1 MNKSKLSLSLV
12 TSFIAAMA
20 MSACGSKVT
29 SDPNAIVT
37 LQGYDGNE
45 ISVVTD
51 DVYYD
56 YLKSSSGISKFYDA
70 MLEVLI
76 RYEYKNEDSVLWKEK
91 EQPKR
96 TYSQVE
102 NFCKQTIK
110 DMKKTAK
117 DSGNY
122 SDAWKK
128 KLEENGVEDE
138 KELLQKLIYDEEK
151 SNVIDWYFR
160 VNESELLKEYIGLAQ
175 GEAAAAY
182 PYHIR
187 HILANVSSGAS
198 DFYNG
203 TISESEALKLYTI
216 ARALKDGKETFG
228 EIAVAESGDTGSAVD
243 SKGTIMNGS
252 LGIMDRS
259 TSFVNEFKLGLYAY
273 DAIYSGRDPAAT
285 GAVEEGLAID
295 NYRADFE
302 AIGLSYV
309 PYKVFERLYEFK
321 DADKDDTGHQVNDGN
336 SKYYPRN
343 IYWNKYLN
351 RHNVFVI
358 TNNDDVEGKEVYS
371 SIDGTLNPSEVD
383 ASITVAAEG
392 KCGFR
397 YVEGV
402 SKDAQQL
409 ILTDETGK
417 PIVCVRSEHGIH
429 FMIIEKSIYDQDL
442 ESYYAAYAPGD
453 DEYDPEAKN
462 FVNFVNTTD
471 NAVYK
476 ERAKD
481 IENKITSFDSTY
493 DYRLYDY
500 FLSKESGIK
509 FNSKDDSFDLNQAV
523 EDYIKAQR
531 EYNLWNAE
539 KTLNDSWRSYL
550 ELIQVQNANRIEKR
564 LIPELCALKFKN
576 GMDDAVFKEGG
587 ECYYVK

>member
-20 MSACGSKVT
+20 MSACGNKVT

-37 LQGYDGNE
+37 LTGYDGNE

-76 RYEYKNEDSVLWKEK
+76 RYEYSNENSVLWKEK

-117 DSGNY
+117 DTGNY
-122 SDAWKK
+122 SDEWKK

-216 ARALKDGKETFG
+216 AIALKEGKETFG

-273 DAIYSGRDPAAT
+273 DAIYSGRAAVDT
-285 GAVEEGLAID
+285 ADVEEGLAMS
-295 NYRADFE
+295 NYRAE
-302 AIGLSYV
+302 LENIGLSYV

-321 DADKDDTGHQVNDGN
+321 DTDKDDTGHQVNEGN
-336 SKYYPRN
+336 SKYYKSGSKETKCSYTEYSSGMLILQLTAYIQHAFTGSYHI
-343 IYWNKYLN
+343 IYYDYIFSV
-351 RHNVFVI
+351 HVI
-358 TNNDDVEGKEVYS
+358 TEEFMCNNRVLSVYNLCVVTSLVEHSHINTEV
-371 SIDGTLNPSEVD
+371 
-383 ASITVAAEG
+383 
-392 KCGFR
+392 
-397 YVEGV
+397 V
-402 SKDAQQL
+402 SKVNSSVHSTFIRAYYHHMISIQL
-409 ILTDETGK
+409 Q
-417 PIVCVRSEHGIH
+417 VRSG
-429 FMIIEKSIYDQDL
+429 F
-442 ESYYAAYAPGD
+442 
-453 DEYDPEAKN
+453 
-462 FVNFVNTTD
+462 
-471 NAVYK
+471 
-476 ERAKD
+476 
-481 IENKITSFDSTY
+481 
-493 DYRLYDY
+493 
-500 FLSKESGIK
+500 
-509 FNSKDDSFDLNQAV
+509 
-523 EDYIKAQR
+523 
-531 EYNLWNAE
+531 E
-539 KTLNDSWRSYL
+539 KTFD
-550 ELIQVQNANRIEKR
+550 ELICWHEI
-564 LIPELCALKFKN
+564 LKTN
-576 GMDDAVFKEGG
+576 CRNCILHTWVMCITCNNVL
-587 ECYYVK
+587 YTH